1 MTSPPKRFRIEGLGF
16 AAAALDAGVR
26 ADHGGPQPDRE
37 SMERIATRAVVQAGH
52 GLSRVAEELAAA
64 SADVG
69 RGVQAILAL
78 FEEIDAVV
86 HRLAQ
91 SGALTPDGAALISD
105 RVMAVFQACDF
116 QDLAGQH
123 MASARRVVT
132 DLDRKI
138 VVLRRAAG
146 LAGEVTPIEPELE
159 PEHGWPVLE
168 NGPRLA
174 ADETR
179 MTQVQID
186 RLMHA

>member
-1 MTSPPKRFRIEGLGF
+1 MTTPPKRFRIEGLGF
-16 AAAALDAGVR
+16 AAAAPGGGVR
-26 ADHGGPQPDRE
+26 PGHGGVQPDQE
-37 SMERIATRAVVQAGH
+37 SMERIATRAVVQAGL
-52 GLSRVAEELAAA
+52 GLPRVAEELSAA

-91 SGALTPDGAALISD
+91 SGALTSDGAALISD

-123 MASARRVVT
+123 MASVRRVVT

-138 VVLRRAAG
+138 AVLSRAAG
-146 LAGEVTPIEPELE
+146 LGGEVAPIEPEFE
-159 PEHGWPVLE
+159 PERSWTLLE

-174 ADETR
+174 ADEAR
-179 MTQVQID
+179 LTQAQID
-186 RLMHA
+186 RLMHS

>member
-1 MTSPPKRFRIEGLGF
+1 MTMPPKRFRIEGLGF
-16 AAAALDAGVR
+16 PAAAPGGRVH
-26 ADHGGPQPDRE
+26 ADHGGPEPDRE
-37 SMERIATRAVVQAGH
+37 SMERIAARAVAQAGL
-52 GLSRVAEELAAA
+52 GLPRVAEELSAA
-64 SADVG
+64 SADVA

-91 SGALTPDGAALISD
+91 SGSLTPDGAALISD

-132 DLDRKI
+132 DLERKI
-138 VVLRRAAG
+138 AVLRRAAG
-146 LAGEVTPIEPELE
+146 LSAEVTPVEPE
-159 PEHGWPVLE
+159 PEQDHGWPVLE

-179 MTQVQID
+179 LTQAQID
-186 RLMHA
+186 RLMHS

>member
-1 MTSPPKRFRIEGLGF
+1 MTTPPKRFRIEGLGF
-16 AAAALDAGVR
+16 AAAVPAGDMR

-37 SMERIATRAVVQAGH
+37 SMERIATRAVVQAGY
-52 GLSRVAEELAAA
+52 GLSRVAEELSAA

-86 HRLAQ
+86 HRLEK
-91 SGALTPDGAALISD
+91 SGALAPEGAAQISD

-138 VVLRRAAG
+138 AVLRRAAG
-146 LAGEVTPIEPELE
+146 LGGEAATFEPELE
-159 PEHGWPVLE
+159 AEHGWPILE

-179 MTQVQID
+179 LTQAQID
-186 RLMHA
+186 RLMHS

>member
-1 MTSPPKRFRIEGLGF
+1 MTTPPKRFRIEGLSF
-16 AAAALDAGVR
+16 AAAAAGGGVR
-26 ADHGGPQPDRE
+26 ADHGGPHPDRE
-37 SMERIATRAVVQAGH
+37 SMERIATRAVVQAGY
-52 GLSRVAEELAAA
+52 GLSRVAEELSAA

-105 RVMAVFQACDF
+105 RVMALFQACDF

-138 VVLRRAAG
+138 AVLRRAAG
-146 LAGEVTPIEPELE
+146 LGSEVTAVEPELE
-159 PEHGWPVLE
+159 PDHGWPVLE

-179 MTQVQID
+179 LTQAQID
-186 RLMHA
+186 RLMHS